1 MQKDLES
8 QPLND
13 TLDPSM
19 NQSQG
24 EFLKQQNNSM
34 VEEKLE
40 ESKIHEYANGCKYDG
55 QWRANRR
62 HG

>member
-55 QWRANRR
+55 
-62 HG
+62 